1 QRVSAAEAQQIVQVR
16 LQLFQAPF
24 MTVEPVKALVQ
35 QDLLFPLGE
44 PWTEEFLAGK
54 IEVRPR
60 DVINWAREGW
70 RRQQDA
76 LKLLGGKAW
85 LQEWGK
91 EQTPEP
97 TPPLPPEMIQELI
110 DRKVALKVREHK
122 RERQLEPQTLP
133 PDADNLVG
141 LLHTLLQR
149 CLNVP
154 QFGSLLAVERLQRPK
169 YGQRPTHDLMLRQ
182 RGGED

>member
-85 LQEWGK
+85 LSEWGK
-91 EQTPEP
+91 RETPAP
-97 TPPLPPEMIQELI
+97 APPLPAETIQELI
-110 DRKVALKVREHK
+110 AQKVALKVQEHK
-122 RERQLEPQTLP
+122 QQRQLEPQTLP
-133 PDADNLVG
+133 PDAGNLIG
-141 LLHTLLQR
+141 RLHQL
-149 CLNVP
+149 
-154 QFGSLLAVERLQRPK
+154 
-169 YGQRPTHDLMLRQ
+169 
-182 RGGED
+182 